1 MHEDFSANTKILLV
15 QEIGTMTAEFL
26 RTLRD
31 AGLDVLGVAENGED
45 AVRIASEKQP
55 NLILIDTRLRVG
67 MTPEQTADELSKL
80 SSKIRIIYLTF
91 RKIDVPTTP
100 AHPFLL
106 KPFSVEELNRIIKD
120 LPGSND

>member
-1 MHEDFSANTKILLV
+1 MHKNFSASTRILLV

-45 AVRIASEKQP
+45 AVRIASEKQAEVV
-55 NLILIDTRLRVG
+55 LIDTRLRVG
-67 MTPEQTADELSKL
+67 MTSEQTAEELSKL

-106 KPFSVEELNRIIKD
+106 KPFSLEELNRIIKH
-120 LPGSND
+120 LPDSND